1 MEISVDQCSV
11 DKNDFEIKIKQLQ
24 IDNDQ
29 LLNQIMS
36 QDIMHIIVNSIDI
49 LDASKSCD
57 NSRANQNGPIFKQLF
72 ELNELKAQSQ
82 AKDTII
88 RKLKDKIKSLSGKDY
103 IENVKKDINEIETI
117 NIELEHT
124 LKNELR
130 KLKQKNVVDSAV
142 SKPIATTIALGMY
155 KLDIQPISY
164 RLKNNRDVHKVYLE
178 KTIENTNTLRGTVE
192 CARK

>member
-1 MEISVDQCSV
+1 MEVSVDQCSV

-49 LDASKSCD
+49 LDASKSCVNECNKCLELETYDKLD

-117 NIELEHT
+117 NIELEHSVAK
-124 LKNELR
+124 LLSENENLR
-130 KLKQKNVVDSAV
+130 KEREHLKS
-142 SKPIATTIALGMY
+142 I
-155 KLDIQPISY
+155 
-164 RLKNNRDVHKVYLE
+164 
-178 KTIENTNTLRGTVE
+178 
-192 CARK
+192 